1 MSSVKRILALARR
14 TRAEL
19 VARNKALPADPV
31 AYASAKGIKITPQQ
45 ARILQALTQPP
56 HSVLVRAA
64 HAVGKTFIASLA
76 ASWFY
81 DLHNPGLVLTT
92 APTHIQVADLLF
104 KELRNVRRNDPH
116 FLPKAT
122 RLEENPNHFIHG
134 LTANKADAFQGRH
147 GTALMIVFD
156 EAAGVDKI
164 FWERARTM
172 LSDGPS
178 YCFLGIYNPYDV
190 SSPAYAEEAS
200 GRHTVL
206 EMSALDHPNVTS
218 KQNII
223 PGAVTYAQVV
233 ERLESECKRL
243 APDEPHPWNAF
254 TFEGVTYLPEDP
266 LFEIQILGRWPTRAI
281 NSVWGDSALA
291 LLLQPMAVEP
301 NWLVAIGCDV
311 ARFGDDRTV
320 MVVRRGRCIIGIE
333 AHRGWTITQTAQR
346 LKELAAEHATP
357 NQHATRIPIYIDEGG
372 LGAGVVDCCGAGP
385 DRHNFV
391 GVNSSTVSNWPGDF
405 PNLRSELWFLAAE
418 LARDGNLSMQSLPL
432 AAQQQLLAELKAPVF
447 VVDSMNR
454 RVVEAKTQTKRRLG
468 KSPDLADAFN
478 LACYLPANNTVERV
492 TGHL

>member
-1 MSSVKRILALARR
+1 MKTAKQILAMARR

-19 VARNKALPADPV
+19 AALNTTLPTDPV
-31 AYASAKGIKITPQQ
+31 KYAAAKGLRITAQQ
-45 ARILQALTQPP
+45 AAILRALTQPP
-56 HSVLVRAA
+56 YSVLVRAA

-81 DLHNPGLVLTT
+81 DTRNPGIVLTT

-104 KELRNVRRNDPH
+104 KELRNVRRGDPH

-156 EAAGVDKI
+156 EAAGVDKV

-172 LSDGPS
+172 LSHGPN

-190 SSPAYAEEAS
+190 SSPAYAEESS

-206 EMSALDHPNVTS
+206 EMSALDHPNVTERRLVV
-218 KQNII
+218 
-223 PGAVTYAQVV
+223 PGAVIYEQVT
-233 ERLESECKRL
+233 ERLTTECKRL
-243 APDEPHPWNAF
+243 RDDEPHPWNAF
-254 TFEGVTYLPEDP
+254 TFEGQTYLPEDP
-266 LFEIQILGRWPTRAI
+266 LFEIQVLGRWPTRAI

-291 LLLQPMAVEP
+291 LLLQPMEVQP
-301 NWLVAIGCDV
+301 NWLAAIGCDV

-320 MVVRRGRCIIGIE
+320 MVVRRGRAITHLE

-346 LKELAAEHATP
+346 LKELAAEQGTAHQPAR
-357 NQHATRIPIYIDEGG
+357 AIPIYIDEGG
-372 LGAGVVDCCGAGP
+372 LGAGVVDCAGIGTE
-385 DRHNFV
+385 RFHFV
-391 GVNSSTVSNWPGDF
+391 GVNSSTTSNWPGDF

-418 LARDGNLSMQSLPL
+418 LARDGNLSMQALPL
-432 AAQQQLLAELKAPVF
+432 ATQQQLVAELKAPVF

-478 LACYLPANNTVERV
+478 LACYLPASQAVERV